1 MGGIMKDDAEA
12 RQLLDEA
19 ALPDRSPLIDDAAE
33 YLRRTRL
40 GRRCGLIG
48 GLVLG
53 FGPLAGDDRLSL
65 VLPRMFAGY
74 VLGLL
79 VSESLAPRRGRPAR
93 RAADLR
99 VRRAGDLLPSWAR
112 VMVWALFIPALAS
125 PLLTLVHPVRGLTHI
140 SMYGYSCDSAGPQW
154 PGLPVLAAS
163 AAIGAAGLLVSQ
175 LTLARL
181 ARRPRPAD
189 DLDGARLDDLLR
201 GMSARAVAGGAA
213 ALALVLVSGIG
224 AAVYADVH
232 SFVCPA
238 HPGPPVPAYPWAAS
252 LTPWLQFAPLGLLAA
267 AFIILAACRRRRDP
281 RHRPVPSA
289 AR

>member
-1 MGGIMKDDAEA
+1 MDVDAEA

-19 ALPDRSPLIDDAAE
+19 ALPDRSRLIDDAAA

-40 GRRCGLIG
+40 GRRYGLIG
-48 GLVLG
+48 GLVLAL
-53 FGPLAGDDRLSL
+53 GPLAGGSLASL
-65 VLPRMFAGY
+65 VLPWMLVGY

-79 VSESLAPRRGRPAR
+79 VSEWLVPRRERPAR

-99 VRRAGDLLPSWAR
+99 VRRVRDLLPSWAR
-112 VMVWALFIPALAS
+112 ATVWVLFIPALAS
-125 PLLTLVHPVRGLTHI
+125 PLLSLVHPVRGLTHVR
-140 SMYGYSCDSAGPQW
+140 MYGYSCDTRLQW

-163 AAIGAAGLLVSQ
+163 AAIGAAGLLVAQ

-189 DLDGARLDDLLR
+189 DPDGARLDDVLR

-213 ALALVLVSGIG
+213 ALALALASVTS
-224 AAVYADVH
+224 AAVDEGVH
-232 SFVCPA
+232 GFVCPA
-238 HPGPPVPAYPWAAS
+238 RPGPPVVAYPWAAS
-252 LTPWLQFAPLGLLAA
+252 LMPWLQWLPLGLMGAALIVLAV
-267 AFIILAACRRRRDP
+267 CRRRQDP
-281 RHRPVPSA
+281 RYGRVVGA